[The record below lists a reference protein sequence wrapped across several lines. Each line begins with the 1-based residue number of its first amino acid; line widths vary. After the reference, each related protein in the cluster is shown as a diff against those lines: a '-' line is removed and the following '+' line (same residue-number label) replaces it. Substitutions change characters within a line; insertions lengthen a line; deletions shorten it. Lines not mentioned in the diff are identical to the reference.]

1 MGKSRPCEICMQPIQ
16 PERIEILP
24 DTHLC
29 CDHARK
35 IAKFGG
41 EFTITAVRERTSKA
55 GSLKKNY
62 GGVTPASG
70 ATTAPWNNS
79 ATNIWRNWSRGKIL
93 E

>member
-1 MGKSRPCEICMQPIQ
+1 MQPIQ

-62 GGVTPASG
+62 GGVTPSKRRNHRALEQLRDEHLEELEQRK
-70 ATTAPWNNS
+70 NS
-79 ATNIWRNWSRGKIL
+79 
-93 E
+93 

>member
-62 GGVTPASG
+62 GGVTPSKR
-70 ATTAPWNNS
+70 
-79 ATNIWRNWSRGKIL
+79 RNHRAL
-93 E
+93 EQLRDEYLEEQEQKDA

>member
-62 GGVTPASG
+62 GGVTPSKR
-70 ATTAPWNNS
+70 
-79 ATNIWRNWSRGKIL
+79 RNHRAL
-93 E
+93 EQLRDEYLEEQEQRKG

>member
-62 GGVTPASG
+62 GGVTPSKRRNHRALEQLRDEYLEEQEQRK
-70 ATTAPWNNS
+70 NS
-79 ATNIWRNWSRGKIL
+79 
-93 E
+93 

>member
-1 MGKSRPCEICMQPIQ
+1 MAKSRPCEICMQPIE

-29 CDHARK
+29 CDHAKK

-62 GGVTPASG
+62 GGVTPSKR
-70 ATTAPWNNS
+70 
-79 ATNIWRNWSRGKIL
+79 RNHRAL
-93 E
+93 EQLRDEYLEEQEQKKG